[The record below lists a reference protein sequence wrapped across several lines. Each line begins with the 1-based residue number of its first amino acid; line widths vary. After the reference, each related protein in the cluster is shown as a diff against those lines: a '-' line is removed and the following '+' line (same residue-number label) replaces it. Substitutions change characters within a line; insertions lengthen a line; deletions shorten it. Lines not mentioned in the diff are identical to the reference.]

1 MENRDFL
8 GRGMKF
14 PPQVNSATG
23 RFVTVSELESVK
35 ESIYLILMT
44 QKTERFIRPDFGSDL
59 MAYTFMDINLTNI
72 NIMCGNIRREI
83 QRQEPRVSEVEVTA
97 DPNVRD
103 GCLVISVDYY
113 VTDSNTRDNFVFP
126 FYLNAGDEETQQE
139 EYAPEQYAPEQGNAE
154 EHYED

>member
-1 MENRDFL
+1 MEKREYL

-44 QKTERFIRPDFGSDL
+44 QKTERFLRPDFGSDL
-59 MAYTFMDINLTNI
+59 MAYTFMDVNLTNI

-83 QRQEPRVSEVEVTA
+83 QRQEPRVRDVDVTA
-97 DPNVRD
+97 DPNIRD
-103 GCLVISVDYY
+103 GCLVVSVDYY
-113 VTDSNTRDNFVFP
+113 VIGSNTRDNFVFP
-126 FYLNAGDEETQQE
+126 FYLNTGEENVGQE
-139 EYAPEQYAPEQGNAE
+139 EYAPEQGDTEAQ
-154 EHYED
+154 YED